1 MEYEQEMREYRSA
14 DEKFT
19 ANRFDVTPIAV
30 LPVVPKKESFYPDR
44 TISQNALF
52 NTNKNPKL
60 CSRKKI
66 SFETVEKKMRAQS
79 DYEYSDNYYNYMID
93 SVTNPDGFKGI
104 NKGPLQKPDMDYEIE
119 EERHLWLDGNK
130 SKFFSISRSRHDR
143 NKQVAQVFSRSSR
156 KYDTEDA
163 FLDDSFDS
171 DVRTFDARNKQYER
185 QYQQEEE
192 SHITLEDRFDIVTES
207 AFDQYDIR
215 NI

>member
-1 MEYEQEMREYRSA
+1 
-14 DEKFT
+14 
-19 ANRFDVTPIAV
+19 
-30 LPVVPKKESFYPDR
+30 
-44 TISQNALF
+44 
-52 NTNKNPKL
+52 
-60 CSRKKI
+60 
-66 SFETVEKKMRAQS
+66 
-79 DYEYSDNYYNYMID
+79 MID
-93 SVTNPDGFKGI
+93 SVTNPDSFKGI
-104 NKGPLQKPDMDYEIE
+104 NKGPLQKPDVDHEIE